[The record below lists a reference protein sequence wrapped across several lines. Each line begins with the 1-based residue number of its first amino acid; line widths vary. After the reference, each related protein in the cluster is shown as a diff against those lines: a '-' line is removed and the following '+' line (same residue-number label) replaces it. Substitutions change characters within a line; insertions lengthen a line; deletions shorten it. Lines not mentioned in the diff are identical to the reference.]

1 MVEGATIGDLVTAL
15 NSLGVSPRDL
25 ISILM
30 AIRQAGAIHAAIET
44 L

>member
-15 NSLGVSPRDL
+15 NSLGVNPRDL
-25 ISILM
+25 ISILT
-30 AIRQAGAIHAAIET
+30 AIRQAGAIHASIES